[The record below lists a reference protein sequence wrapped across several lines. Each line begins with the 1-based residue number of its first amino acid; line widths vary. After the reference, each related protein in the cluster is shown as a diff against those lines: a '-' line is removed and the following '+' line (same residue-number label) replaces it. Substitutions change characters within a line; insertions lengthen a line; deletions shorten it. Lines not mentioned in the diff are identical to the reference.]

1 MFGGGGGGAGPAKGI
16 LKKTNSNPH
25 LATLDSLNV
34 VDIRKYLKDRENL
47 TSRTEGRRDEVDLT
61 RAEDSPTQ
69 SLLSERSFAASEMTT
84 ATEPLSG
91 QRMYRALS
99 GQSLPD
105 MEVYQARAQ
114 QQKQVHVRHFLDEIA
129 KEGGKILH
137 NSHFQPS
144 NRRGAEAGRQNFRS
158 KRFSRNLDKKE
169 PSHFKAQVRA
179 TRTEYLD
186 LSEVSRPTIS
196 TLSTTHMKEEHIS
209 QGVDAYQHGRRKE
222 TADGENREAET
233 YTRLTDEDAGHRGGE
248 TQRKRR
254 QSMEDLSQQQ
264 TTGIELA
271 RLLRVPPLHPEMRL
285 IDPFLTM

>member
-186 LSEVSRPTIS
+186 LSEVSRPTCS
-196 TLSTTHMKEEHIS
+196 TLSTTHMKEDHTVYLRTLTHIS
-209 QGVDAYQHGRRKE
+209 TDDGRKMLTAKIERRKHSPGSPTTLVRGAAGRRRGSA
-222 TADGENREAET
+222 TRAWRTSVSNRPRE
-233 YTRLTDEDAGHRGGE
+233 
-248 TQRKRR
+248 
-254 QSMEDLSQQQ
+254 
-264 TTGIELA
+264 
-271 RLLRVPPLHPEMRL
+271 
-285 IDPFLTM
+285 